1 MVCSKCGSKLLLWD
15 GFKCPKCEGYALLD
29 LEDAKLV
36 SRKRVE
42 YIDQLWEAEIKKFV
56 KDSILA
62 HFTWQREKICRKFIE
77 TYSVLDLGK
86 IFATTLFLMR
96 VMKIEQNQD
105 AKILDDETKAE
116 KLVEMYKDII
126 TVETDDNLLKNN
138 LSNIL
143 ATKKHDLKTISGKES
158 YDDFVFLYNEDYDKL
173 MKSYEN
179 YNLLTPEMGE
189 KKVVEHK
196 AEAERLLKEDPTKVE
211 YTVEAFVTKFY
222 DVICTLY
229 IGLLRNRIFA
239 EAFDLRPYE
248 KLMKS
253 PQDLMNLVN
262 QYNAGEG
269 AISGGPT
276 DEFLMKADKLFIGT
290 IEEIKKA
297 LVFEEENPDIFPLFV
312 RTLKSKEDYILISH
326 RFSFLIYVFLHA
338 VITKDL
344 FEKEQTKK
352 GKEFEKQ
359 VQDIFKK
366 NGYAYIPNVETKH
379 LEIDG
384 IAIKDS
390 KCHVIEIKKYRLPT
404 LVEESNRRE
413 NTIRDLKGI
422 VDGVKYS
429 FKNDEL
435 VEKKVPSLLK
445 KIDYVKTNAE
455 GLGLTEYNIK
465 SLDGIIVTIDYPWI
479 SEYKG
484 VRMFAFNEI
493 KDGLDH

>member
-1 MVCSKCGSKLLLWD
+1 MVCSKCGSKLLLWG
-15 GFKCPKCEGYALLD
+15 GFKCPKCEDYALLN

-36 SRKRVE
+36 SKKRVE
-42 YIDQLWEAEIKKFV
+42 YINQLWEAEIKKFV

-62 HFTWQREKICRKFIE
+62 HFTWQREKICRKFIA

-86 IFATTLFLMR
+86 IFATTLFLKR

-116 KLVEMYKDII
+116 KFVEMYKDII
-126 TVETDDNLLKNN
+126 TVETDDNLLKND
-138 LSNIL
+138 LANIL

-158 YDDFVFLYNEDYDKL
+158 YEDFVFLYNEDYDKL

-189 KKVVEHK
+189 RKVAEHK
-196 AEAERLLKEDPTKVE
+196 AEAERLLREDPTKVE
-211 YTVEAFVTKFY
+211 YTVEEFITKFY
-222 DVICTLY
+222 DIICTLY
-229 IGLLRNRIFA
+229 IGLLRNRIFM

-253 PQDLMNLVN
+253 PRDLMSLVN
-262 QYNAGEG
+262 QYEAGEG

-276 DEFLMKADKLFIGT
+276 NEFLMKANKLFNGSLD
-290 IEEIKKA
+290 EIKKA

-312 RTLKSKEDYILISH
+312 RTLKSKQDYILISH

-338 VITKDL
+338 VITKEL
-344 FEKEQTKK
+344 FEKEQAKK

-359 VQDIFKK
+359 VQDVFEK
-366 NGYAYIPNVETKH
+366 NGYAYIPNVENKY

-384 IAIKDS
+384 IAIKNS
-390 KCHVIEIKKYRLPT
+390 KCFVIEIKKYRLPT
-404 LVEESNRRE
+404 LVEESNRRK
-413 NTIRDLKGI
+413 NTVRDLKGI
-422 VDGVKYS
+422 VDGKKYS
-429 FKNDEL
+429 AKDGEL
-435 VEKKVPSLLK
+435 VEKKIPPLLEKIEFVKENIK
-445 KIDYVKTNAE
+445 K
-455 GLGLTEYNIK
+455 LGLTKFNIG
-465 SLDGIIVTIDYPWI
+465 SVDGVIVTIDYPWI

-484 VRMFAFNEI
+484 VRMFAFNEVR
-493 KDGLDH
+493 DGLDS

>member
-1 MVCSKCGSKLLLWD
+1 MVCSKCGSKLLLWG
-15 GFKCPKCEGYALLD
+15 GFKCPKCEDYALLN

-36 SRKRVE
+36 SKKRVE
-42 YIDQLWEAEIKKFV
+42 YINQLWEAEIKKFV

-62 HFTWQREKICRKFIE
+62 HFTWQREKICRKFIA

-86 IFATTLFLMR
+86 IFATTLFLKR

-116 KLVEMYKDII
+116 KFVEMYKDII
-126 TVETDDNLLKNN
+126 TVETDDNLLKND
-138 LSNIL
+138 LANIL

-158 YDDFVFLYNEDYDKL
+158 YEDFVFLYNEDYDKL

-189 KKVVEHK
+189 KKVAKHK
-196 AEAERLLKEDPTKVE
+196 DEAERLLREDPTKVE
-211 YTVEAFVTKFY
+211 HTVEEFVTKFY
-222 DVICTLY
+222 DVISTLY
-229 IGLLRNRIFA
+229 IGLLRNRIFM

-248 KLMKS
+248 KLMKL
-253 PQDLMNLVN
+253 PRELMNLVN
-262 QYNAGEG
+262 QYNAAEG
-269 AISGGPT
+269 GISGGPT
-276 DEFLMKADKLFIGT
+276 NEFLMKADKLFNGSIG
-290 IEEIKKA
+290 EIKKT

-312 RTLKSKEDYILISH
+312 RTLKSKQDYILVSH

-366 NGYAYIPNVETKH
+366 NGYDYIPNLKTKH

-384 IAIKDS
+384 IAIKNS
-390 KCHVIEIKKYRLPT
+390 KCYIVEVKKYRFPT

-422 VDGVKYS
+422 VDGEKFT
-429 FKNDEL
+429 FKSDRVL
-435 VEKKVPSLLK
+435 AEKIPSLLE
-445 KIDYVKTNAE
+445 KIEFVKNNSIQLGLNEHNVKTWE
-455 GLGLTEYNIK
+455 
-465 SLDGIIVTIDYPWI
+465 GIIVTIDYPWI

-484 VRMFAFNEI
+484 VRMFALNEI
-493 KDGLDH
+493 KELVEN

>member
-15 GFKCPKCEGYALLD
+15 EFKCPKCEGYALLD

-126 TVETDDNLLKNN
+126 KVETDDNLLKNN
-138 LSNIL
+138 LANIL

-158 YDDFVFLYNEDYDKL
+158 YEDFVFLYNEDYDKL

-189 KKVVEHK
+189 KKVAEHK

-211 YTVEAFVTKFY
+211 YTVEEFVTKFY

-239 EAFDLRPYE
+239 KAFDLRSYE

-262 QYNAGEG
+262 QYEAGEG

-276 DEFLMKADKLFIGT
+276 NEFLMKANKLFNRSV
-290 IEEIKKA
+290 EEIKKT

-312 RTLKSKEDYILISH
+312 RTLKLKQDYVLVSH

-344 FEKEQTKK
+344 FEKEQAKK

-366 NGYAYIPNVETKH
+366 NGYAYIPNLETKN

-435 VEKKVPSLLK
+435 VEKKVPSLLE
-445 KIDYVKTNAE
+445 KIEYVKTNAE

-465 SLDGIIVTIDYPWI
+465 LLDGIIVTIDYPWI